1 MGNWLADGVSR
12 AWWVFLLY
20 GLIGVAFGVTLL
32 VWPDSSVLA
41 LVWAFGILSLA
52 DGLVSLLSVF
62 QRDLALPRWL
72 LLLYALV
79 SIAFGVLAIL
89 QPAEMAAALLWVLAL
104 WLIIAGIARIVFAIQ
119 VRKLVQGEWLLVLSG
134 ILAILLGV
142 LFFAN
147 PDISLRVIAIWIG
160 IGALLYGAL
169 QIAVALR
176 LRGHARALS

>member
-1 MGNWLADGVSR
+1 MSSLLTGTVSR
-12 AWWVFLLY
+12 AWWVFLLF
-20 GLIGVAFGVTLL
+20 GLIGIAFGITLL
-32 VWPDSSVLA
+32 VQPDASVLA

-52 DGLVSLLSVF
+52 DGLVSLFSVF
-62 QRDLALPRWL
+62 RRDLALPRWL

-89 QPAEMAAALLWVLAL
+89 QPAEMATALLWVLAL

-134 ILAILLGV
+134 ILVILLGV

-147 PDISLRVIAIWIG
+147 PGISLRVIAIWIG
-160 IGALLYGAL
+160 IGALLYGVL
-169 QIAVALR
+169 QIMVALR
-176 LRGHARALS
+176 LRKLAATP